1 MRQGQRL
8 WVYTHGDPSALSLRL
23 FGEDLTQTGPDMT
36 KKAVPEAEADAG
48 SYVHTERVVE
58 GKKQYV

>member
-1 MRQGQRL
+1 MLDKRAK
-8 WVYTHGDPSALSLRL
+8 SALSLRL